1 MTKDT
6 KPIDKAK
13 KIGLEILESFSP
25 LKEELSWV
33 ISSSV
38 VINLL
43 ALATPLVMLQVFD
56 RIIAKGSMDTLALI
70 MFGATIAVALEA
82 LLRIVRSHL
91 SAWIA
96 ARFEHK
102 AMINTVSRMLGMPLH
117 QFELSGTGAHNDHI
131 KAIQSLKSFY
141 SGQTFQ
147 HMLDIP
153 FTLLYILVMAF
164 ISPWIALLVI
174 VGYAG
179 FTYFVWKTGFNHSKL
194 VKDRSM
200 SDLRRTNFLAE
211 TLGNIHTLKSMSMEA
226 LMLRRYERLQE
237 TSAHVMQKLTYALD
251 IAQGIGSV
259 FSPLL
264 SALVITLGAF
274 LVIAGKMTTGE
285 LAAVILLSGRS
296 LAPIQRLGGIW
307 ARHQQEEV
315 MRNDLAKLISLPELP
330 KDKEFSKES
339 AVSGS
344 IELKN
349 VSYQFPGVNEPLFKN
364 ISLTINQG
372 ECIFINGANGT
383 GRTTLLQLMSGL
395 ITPTEGEVI
404 IGGHNLKNSGTDFL
418 KKSVAY
424 LPQRTQL
431 FEGTLIENISVFD
444 HHLAD
449 SALEKAQTLQIG
461 SFVSKLPRGWDSQVG
476 DGASE
481 SMPPGFRQR
490 IAIVRA
496 LANNP
501 QIILF
506 DDATASID
514 SEGEK
519 FVLEYLNSIKGK
531 VTLILVTQRPSLQK
545 MADRIVT
552 LKEGALLEGLHDV
565 SSANSR
571 QSAAN
576 DEIGSEVVN
585 HASGNV
591 PSNFSWERTHR
602 AVVANF
608 NKPNHLATAFPVL
621 LREMGIR
628 RSSRDVT
635 ETLPY
640 FTDSLTI
647 TGYENAMAQLG
658 YKAFNTDCS
667 LGSLDSRMLPCLFIT
682 VDGDAF
688 TVIERRGDTLLIS
701 DNAITE
707 PHKETN
713 LRMFGRAYF
722 FIKQTA
728 KPTAQQASWVKKA
741 LIRFRPLIVQAGVSS
756 MVSGVVMVIGSLF
769 MMAVY
774 NSVIPSGSLK
784 ILFYLSFGVLLS
796 LGVGWLLMRHRASI
810 LAYIS
815 GRIEYLFGT
824 TVLQHILSLSPSLT
838 ERSAVSAQMARLS
851 AFEAIRDLFTGPIAA
866 TVLESPATL
875 IVLIA
880 LGIINPPSLIVFL
893 IVLIIYGLLY
903 WLMAP
908 YVTKSVLEVSQTSTK
923 RNEFL
928 VEMIS
933 KMRTIRE
940 SGGVHTWLE
949 RYRKVSSEATMASY
963 KAERLSQTLVGLS
976 YFVMMFAGLMIV
988 TITVPMTLTQA
999 LGPGALIASMFLMWR
1014 ILGPV
1019 QTLFTN
1025 LTRIERV
1032 KTAVKQLENLM
1043 QIKGERLETA
1053 ASPISRGLKGKVQ
1066 FSRVS
1071 FRYSL
1076 NVDPALVGVD
1086 FNINPGEVI
1095 AVTGPNGGG
1104 KSTLL
1109 KLIMGM
1115 YQPQAGSILIDGVD
1129 IRQLDPIELRRLVGY
1144 APQDTQFFRATLS
1157 QNLRLA
1163 RPDATDEELTEA
1175 LRKAG
1180 ALEQVLDLPKGLE
1193 YRIGD
1198 NASEQLPASLRQ
1210 KLTLARA
1217 YLTDAPIML
1226 FDEPGAGLDALGDRK
1241 FMEALENF
1249 RGKTTVFFISHRPS
1263 HIKLADTVIV
1273 LEQGYVRAAG
1283 KPQDLFKTPSA
1294 A

>member
-6 KPIDKAK
+6 KPMDTAK

-38 VINLL
+38 IINLL

-70 MFGATIAVALEA
+70 MFGATVAVGLEA

-153 FTLLYILVMAF
+153 FTLLYVVVMAF

-174 VGYAG
+174 VGYAA
-179 FTYFVWKTGFNHSKL
+179 FTYFVWQTGLNHGKL

-259 FSPLL
+259 FSPLM
-264 SALVITLGAF
+264 SALVITLGAY
-274 LVIAGKMTTGE
+274 LVITGHMTTGE

-307 ARHQQEEV
+307 ARHQQEEI
-315 MRNDLAKLISLPELP
+315 MRADLAKLISLPELP
-330 KDKEFSKES
+330 KENPSDES
-339 AVSGS
+339 STNGS

-349 VSYQFPGVNEPLFKN
+349 VSYQFPGVTEPIFKN
-364 ISLTINQG
+364 ISLKINQG
-372 ECIFINGANGT
+372 ECVFINGANGS
-383 GRTTLLQLMSGL
+383 GRTTLLQLIGGL
-395 ITPTEGEVI
+395 IKPTNGEVI
-404 IGGHNLKNSGTDFL
+404 LGNHNLKDKGENYL
-418 KKSVAY
+418 KQSVAY

-444 HHLAD
+444 PKLAD

-552 LKEGALLEGLHDV
+552 LKDGTLLDGLHDV
-565 SSANSR
+565 SIDNA
-571 QSAAN
+571 QLSAAN
-576 DEIGSEVVN
+576 DNLQDS
-585 HASGNV
+585 SGQSQTGTG
-591 PSNFSWERTHR
+591 PSNFSWERTHQ

-621 LREMGIR
+621 LREMGIK

-658 YKAFNTDCS
+658 YKAYNTDCS
-667 LGSLDSRMLPCLFIT
+667 LGSLDARMLPCLFIT
-682 VDGDAF
+682 TDGNAF
-688 TVIERRGDTLLIS
+688 TVIERRGDALIIA
-701 DNAITE
+701 DNAIE
-707 PHKETN
+707 KPIKETN
-713 LRMFGRAYF
+713 LRLFGRAYF
-722 FIKQTA
+722 FIKQIN
-728 KPTAQQASWVKKA
+728 KPNAQQTSWVKKA
-741 LIRFRPLIVQAGVSS
+741 LIRFRPLIVQAGASS
-756 MVSGVVMVIGSLF
+756 MISGVVMVIGSMF

-796 LGVGWLLMRHRASI
+796 LWVGWLLMKHRADI

-824 TVLQHILSLSPSLT
+824 TILQQILSLSPSMT

-866 TVLESPATL
+866 TVLESPATI

-880 LGIINPPSLIVFL
+880 LGIINPPSLIIFL
-893 IVLIIYGLLY
+893 IVLAIYGLLY
-903 WLMAP
+903 WLLAP
-908 YVTKSVLEVSQTSTK
+908 YTARSVAEVSQTSTK

-928 VEMIS
+928 IEMIS

-940 SGGVHTWLE
+940 SGGTNTWLE

-988 TITVPMTLTQA
+988 TVTVPLTLTQT

-1014 ILGPV
+1014 ILGPI

-1032 KTAVKQLENLM
+1032 KSAVKQLENLM

-1076 NVDPALVGVD
+1076 NVDPALVGVE

-1095 AVTGPNGGG
+1095 AITGPNGGG

-1163 RPDATDEELTEA
+1163 RPDATDDELKEA

-1217 YLTDAPIML
+1217 YLTEAPIML

>member
-1 MTKDT
+1 MSSSTNIKDSAH
-6 KPIDKAK
+6 KL
-13 KIGLEILESFSP
+13 GLEILESFTP
-25 LKEELSWV
+25 LKEELRWV
-33 ISSSV
+33 ITSSV

-56 RIIAKGSMDTLALI
+56 RIIAKGSMDTLSLI
-70 MFGATIAVALEA
+70 MFGATVAIGLEA

-102 AMINTVSRMLGMPLH
+102 AMMGTTSRMLAMPLH
-117 QFELSGTGAHNDHI
+117 EFELQGTGAHNDHF

-147 HMLDIP
+147 HMLDVP
-153 FTLLYILVMAF
+153 FTVLYVLVIAF
-164 ISPWIALLVI
+164 ISPWVAALVI
-174 VGYAG
+174 AGYLI
-179 FTYFVWKTGFNHSKL
+179 FTYYVWQTGLNHSKL
-194 VKDRSM
+194 VKDKNQ

-211 TLGNIHTLKSMSMEA
+211 TLGNIHTLKSMSMES

-237 TSAHVMQKLTYALD
+237 TSAKVMQRLTYALD
-251 IAQGIGSV
+251 IAQGIGTI
-259 FSPLL
+259 FSPIM

-274 LVIAGKMTTGE
+274 LVINGNMTTGE
-285 LAAVILLSGRS
+285 LAAIILLSGRS

-307 ARHQQEEV
+307 ARHQQEQV
-315 MRNDLAKLISLPELP
+315 MRDDLAKLMTRDGLEDPVDSREEIAGHY
-330 KDKEFSKES
+330 K
-339 AVSGS
+339 

-349 VSYQFPGVNEPLFKN
+349 VSYQFPNVKDPLFKN
-364 ISLTINQG
+364 LNLTIEPG
-372 ECIFINGANGT
+372 ECIYIHGANGS
-383 GRTTLLQLMSGL
+383 GRTTLLQLIAGL
-395 ITPTEGEVI
+395 VHPSQGQVLIN
-404 IGGHNLKNSGTDFL
+404 GHDLKLLGPEFL
-418 KKSVAY
+418 RSSIAF
-424 LPQRTQL
+424 LPQRTSL
-431 FEGTLIENISVFD
+431 FEGSLIDNISVFD
-444 HHLAD
+444 HRLSD
-449 SALEKAQTLQIG
+449 NALDKAQTMQIG
-461 SFVSKLPRGWDSQVG
+461 GFVSKLPRGWDSPVG

-496 LANNP
+496 LSNNP
-501 QIILF
+501 HIILF

-514 SEGEK
+514 SDGEK
-519 FVLEYLNSIKGK
+519 YVLEYLNQIKGRI
-531 VTLILVTQRPSLQK
+531 TLILVTQRPSIQK
-545 MADRIVT
+545 LANRVVT
-552 LKEGALLEGLHDV
+552 IKNGEILEGMHDV
-565 SSANSR
+565 SSALP
-571 QSAAN
+571 QSANDARNIATESPSTSPQPAN
-576 DEIGSEVVN
+576 SS
-585 HASGNV
+585 AS
-591 PSNFSWERTHR
+591 WDRTHQ
-602 AVVANF
+602 AVLSTF
-608 NKPNHLATAFPVL
+608 NKPNHLATSFPVL
-621 LREMGIR
+621 LKAMGVR
-628 RSSRDVT
+628 RSSRDVA

-658 YKAFNTDCS
+658 YKSFNADCF
-667 LGSLDSRMLPCLFIT
+667 LGGLDTRMLPCLFVTI
-682 VDGDAF
+682 DGNAF
-688 TVIERRGDTLLIS
+688 TVIERRGDTLWIS
-701 DNAITE
+701 SDATQE
-707 PHKETN
+707 PQKLTD
-713 LRMFGRAYF
+713 LAQYGRAYF
-722 FIKQTA
+722 FIKDTT
-728 KPTAQQASWVKKA
+728 KPITQNSSWVKRA
-741 LIRFRPLIVQAGVSS
+741 IARFRPLIVQAGISS
-756 MVSGVVMVIGSLF
+756 MVSGLVMVIGSLF

-774 NSVIPSGSLK
+774 NEIIPSGSKK

-796 LGVGWLLMRHRASI
+796 LVIGWYLMKHRAEI

-824 TVLQHILSLSPSLT
+824 AVLQQILSLSPSMT

-866 TVLESPATL
+866 TVLESPATI

-880 LGIINPPSLIVFL
+880 LGIINPPALLIFVIML
-893 IVLIIYGLLY
+893 AVYALLY
-903 WLMAP
+903 WLLAP
-908 YVTKSVLEVSQTSTK
+908 YTARSVNEVSSTSTK
-923 RNEFL
+923 RNEFV
-928 VEMIS
+928 VEMIA

-940 SGGVHTWLE
+940 TGAVHTWLE
-949 RYRKVSSEATMASY
+949 RYRRVSADATMASY
-963 KAERLSQTLVGLS
+963 KAERLSQVLVGLS
-976 YFVMMFAGLMIV
+976 YFIMMFSGLMIV
-988 TITVPMTLTQA
+988 TVTVPLTLTQT

-1014 ILGPV
+1014 VLGPV

-1032 KTAVKQLENLM
+1032 KTAVRQLENLM

-1053 ASPISRGLKGKVQ
+1053 ASPISRGLTGKVQ
-1066 FSRVS
+1066 FARVS

-1086 FNINPGEVI
+1086 FTVNPGEII

-1104 KSTLL
+1104 KSTML
-1109 KLIMGM
+1109 KLIMGL

-1163 RPDATDEELTEA
+1163 RPDATDEEIRMA
-1175 LRKAG
+1175 LAMAG
-1180 ALEQVLDLPKGLE
+1180 ALAQVEELPKGLE
-1193 YRIGD
+1193 YRVGD

-1217 YLTDAPIML
+1217 YLTNAPIML

-1241 FMEALENF
+1241 FMEALDYF
-1249 RGKTTVFFISHRPS
+1249 RGKKTVFFISHRPS

-1273 LEQGYVRAAG
+1273 MDQGYVRAAG
-1283 KPQDLFKTPSA
+1283 KPEDLFKTPSA